1 MVEQIA
7 EEILSGIEASIQ
19 VTEKRIYQLKIEFA
33 SLLLNGASAE
43 RLTVLRQLYILQ
55 TNLKLLK
62 VRRMYASEKGR

>member
-1 MVEQIA
+1 MAERIA
-7 EEILSGIEASIQ
+7 EEVLSGIDASIQ
-19 VTEKRIYQLKIEFA
+19 ATEKGIYQLKIEFA

-62 VRRMYASEKGR
+62 VRRMYALETGS